1 MENTTN
7 INDLP
12 IDNNPP
18 ASMELP
24 EQEIRTH
31 APIDNTVYLEPEEP
45 KKRVRFS
52 NIPERKGHMLQ
63 EKHKIIILATLFFM
77 LFSDTKVKIYFM
89 NILVVIFGSS
99 LRTPAGGTSK
109 IGLVVYSCLFS
120 SVLLAIVSFIDL
132 STFSI
137 A

>member
-31 APIDNTVYLEPEEP
+31 AAIDNTVYVEPEEP

-52 NIPERKGHMLQ
+52 EAPVKKGYALQ

-77 LFSDTKVKIYFM
+77 LFSDTKVKIYLM
-89 NILVVIFGSS
+89 NILVVIFGTA

-109 IGLVVYSCLFS
+109 IGLVAYSSLFAS
-120 SVLLAIVSFIDL
+120 ILLAIVSFIDL
-132 STFSI
+132 SAFSL